1 MSQEEKNCV
10 GIWMDHKKAIFI
22 TKENG
27 EFAID
32 HKVEAD
38 AYHGH
43 KGEHIAN
50 NAKRSGDRKYHKAMA
65 TALQKY
71 DEIYLFGPGTSQE
84 ELQNF
89 LHEDQHFK
97 YKKITLGTAGH
108 ITDPQMV
115 AQVREFFK

>member
-22 TKENG
+22 KRENG
-27 EFAID
+27 EFAIG

-38 AYHGH
+38 SYHGH

-65 TALQKY
+65 NELMKY

-115 AQVREFFK
+115 AQVREFFQ